1 MANIAPSDVDYINCH
16 STSTPVGDG
25 IESDTIDAIFH
36 SSISGSSRSRSN
48 DRPLFVSSTKGATGH
63 LLGAAGA
70 VETVFSCLALRD
82 NIVPPTRGLRDPKP
96 LPKAFLHNAEC
107 IYLSEDSNAT
117 GTSRNRQLKV
127 AVKNSFGF
135 GGTNAVL
142 CIKKYE
148 A

>member
-1 MANIAPSDVDYINCH
+1 MANISPNEVDYINCH

-25 IESDTIDAIFH
+25 IESDTIDAIFD
-36 SSISGSSRSRSN
+36 SNIGGSIRSDDS
-48 DRPLFVSSTKGATGH
+48 VSSTKGATGH

-70 VETVFSCLALRD
+70 VETVFTCLALRD
-82 NIVPPTRGLRDPKP
+82 NIIPPTRGLRDPKP
-96 LPKAFLHNAEC
+96 LPRSFKHNADC
-107 IYLSEDSNAT
+107 VDLNR
-117 GTSRNRQLKV
+117 GTENRNRQLKV
-127 AVKNSFGF
+127 AMKNSFGF

>member
-36 SSISGSSRSRSN
+36 SSISGSSRSN

-70 VETVFSCLALRD
+70 VETVFTCLALRD

-96 LPKAFLHNAEC
+96 LPKAFVHNSEY
-107 IYLSEDSNAT
+107 IDLSNVANAT
-117 GTSRNRQLKV
+117 GTSGSRQLKV